1 MRYIIQIRKY
11 FPEYTESQ
19 LFLPDWEGKPIWV
32 LEDKKQP
39 YGVKVDGMTCIP
51 EGIYNVTVS
60 ESTRF
65 KKMMMLLSN
74 QSDGSIKKDGVTFR
88 GVRPHGGNSTDNTEG
103 CPLLNYVNHGNGKMS
118 GRASDDVFRVVN
130 TWIMQGHSVKWIIT
144 S

>member
-1 MRYIIQIRKY
+1 MNYVKLSWSNSCNIPPAFYTDGFMNSLY
-11 FPEYTESQ
+11 FVEDFS
-19 LFLPDWEGKPIWV
+19 PD
-32 LEDKKQP
+32 
-39 YGVKVDGMTCIP
+39 YGVKVDGMTCVP
-51 EGIYNVTVS
+51 ECILNVTVS

-65 KKMMMLLSN
+65 KKTMMLLSN

-88 GVRPHGGNSTDNTEG
+88 GVRPHGGNTVDNTEG
-103 CPLLNYVNHGNGKMS
+103 CPLLSYVNHGNGKMS